1 VRLLRF
7 APLLALAGCAST
19 PAAGPAR
26 DLGQWFDC
34 LRTRGEAVVSAHRGG
49 PADGLP
55 ENALGT
61 LDRTLRQVPGALL
74 EIDVQQ
80 SADGVLLLFHDDRLD
95 RKSTGSGKVQD
106 RPWADLARLQLRDR
120 AGAVTAEP
128 IPTLNQALQLIV
140 RRGAVAQLDIKR
152 GVDVAAIIAA
162 VRTAGAGQHV
172 ILITYNDE
180 DALVAARL
188 APELMIS
195 ATLRDGKHADKLVAA
210 GIGAD
215 RLLAW
220 TGTRSPD
227 ARRFAEL
234 RARGIE
240 VIFGTLGSG
249 DNSLDVR
256 WLADGDPREFAEL
269 EAIGATLVATDRAA
283 EVAAALGPVSCGR

>member
-1 VRLLRF
+1 VKLLRL
-7 APLLALAGCAST
+7 APLLALVGCAST
-19 PAAGPAR
+19 PASAPSR
-26 DLGQWFDC
+26 DLGAWFDC
-34 LRTRGEAVVSAHRGG
+34 LRSRGEAVVSAHRGG
-49 PADGLP
+49 PTDGMP

-61 LDRTLRQVPGALL
+61 MDRTLRQVPGALL

-106 RPWADLARLQLRDR
+106 SLWAKLAGLQLRDKD
-120 AGAVTAEP
+120 GAVTAER
-128 IPTLNQALQLIV
+128 IPTLDQALKLIV

-152 GVDVAAIIAA
+152 GVDVAAVIAT
-162 VRTAGAGQHV
+162 VRAARAGQNV
-172 ILITYNDE
+172 ILITYRDE
-180 DALVAARL
+180 DALAASRL

-210 GIGAD
+210 GMGAD

-220 TGTRSPD
+220 TGTKSPD

-234 RARGIE
+234 RVRGIE

-249 DNSLDVR
+249 DDSLDAR
-256 WLADGDPREFAEL
+256 WLDDGDPREFAEL

>member
-1 VRLLRF
+1 MKLLRL

-19 PAAGPAR
+19 PEPGPGS
-26 DLGQWFDC
+26 DLGAWFDC
-34 LRTRGEAVVSAHRGG
+34 LRARGEATVSAHRGG

-55 ENALGT
+55 ENALET
-61 LDRTLRQVPGALL
+61 MDRTLRLVPGALL

-80 SADGVLLLFHDDRLD
+80 SADGMLLLFHDDRLD

-106 RPWADLARLQLRDR
+106 TSWAELAALQLRDR
-120 AGAVTAEP
+120 AGAVTAAH
-128 IPTLNQALQLIV
+128 IPTLDQALRLIV
-140 RRGAVAQLDIKR
+140 KRDAVAQLDIKR

-162 VRTAGAGQHV
+162 VRMAGAAEHV

-180 DALVAARL
+180 DALAAARL
-188 APELMIS
+188 GPEMMIS

-210 GIGAD
+210 GISAD

-227 ARRFAEL
+227 ARQFAEL

-240 VIFGTLGSG
+240 VIFGTLGSPDDG
-249 DNSLDVR
+249 LDAR
-256 WLADGDPREFAEL
+256 WLADGDPREFEEL
-269 EAIGATLVATDRAA
+269 ESIGATLVATDRAT
-283 EVAAALGPVSCGR
+283 EVAAALGPISCER